1 MPGKLTALAVTRAK
15 ERGTYGD
22 GGGLYLQI
30 ARGGTKTWILRY
42 KHNGKTRHLGLGP
55 LAVVGLREARQRA
68 VDARRLLLD
77 GHDPIER
84 KSALRNAEKLKA
96 IGTMSFDQCATEY
109 IKSHRAEWRSSKHA
123 NDWVFSLKT
132 YASPVLGAL
141 PVRAI
146 TTALIMRVLESIWT
160 TKSETASRVRGR
172 IEAILDW
179 AKARG
184 NRDGENPARLKGHL
198 DHLLPDRKKVRKVE
212 HYAALPYVEIG
223 GFMSELRRQDGTAA
237 RALEFLILTAARSG
251 ELLKARWSEIEGST
265 WVIPAAHTKIH
276 KEHRVPLS
284 QRAIDIL
291 VGLPRI
297 NDIIFAGHRIGQGL
311 GGDAMIKVLRGIS
324 TSRDVENH
332 PLRSGENPPGTSQ
345 GKNPQDVL
353 RENQLTVHGFRST
366 FRDWA
371 AECTAFPNE
380 VCEAALAHAVKGK
393 TEAAYRRGD
402 LFEKRVR
409 LMEVWAS
416 FCSGDFTIA
425 DVTPIRGVS

>member
-1 MPGKLTALAVTRAK
+1 
-15 ERGTYGD
+15 
-22 GGGLYLQI
+22 LQV
-30 ARGGTKTWILRY
+30 ARGGTKSWILRY
-42 KHNGKTRHLGLGP
+42 KRAGKTRHLGLGP
-55 LAVVGLREARQRA
+55 LAVVSLREARERA
-68 VDARRLLLD
+68 INARRLLLD

-84 KSALRNAEKLKA
+84 KFALRSAEKLKA
-96 IGTMSFDQCATEY
+96 TGTMSFDACAAAY
-109 IKSHRAEWRSSKHA
+109 IAAHRAEWRSAKHA
-123 NDWVFSLKT
+123 NDWVFSLPA
-132 YASPVLGAL
+132 YASPVLGTL
-141 PVRAI
+141 PVRGI
-146 TTALIMRVLESIWT
+146 TTALVMRVIEPLWM

-172 IEAILDW
+172 IEAVLDW
-179 AKARG
+179 AKVRG
-184 NRDGENPARLKGHL
+184 YRDGENPARLKAHL
-198 DHLLPDRKKVRKVE
+198 DHLLPDRKKVRKVK
-212 HYAALPYVEIG
+212 HHVALPYAEIG
-223 GFMSELRRQDGTAA
+223 SFVDELRRQDGTAA

-265 WVIPAAHTKIH
+265 WIIPAAHTKIH

-297 NDIIFAGHRIGQGL
+297 NDFIFAGHRIGQGL
-311 GGDAMIKVLRGIS
+311 GGDAMIVVLRGIS

-332 PLRSGENPPGTSQ
+332 PLRCGENPPGTFQ

-409 LMEVWAS
+409 LMEAWS
-416 FCSGDFTIA
+416 DYCDKSERQDLN
-425 DVTPIRGVS
+425 VTPIRGVS

>member
-1 MPGKLTALAVTRAK
+1 MPGKLTALAVARAK
-15 ERGTYGD
+15 ERGTLGD
-22 GGGLYLQI
+22 GGGLYLQV
-30 ARGGTKTWILRY
+30 ARGGTKSWILRY
-42 KHNGKTRHLGLGP
+42 KRDGKTRHLGLGP
-55 LAVVGLREARQRA
+55 LSVVSLREARQRA

-84 KSALRNAEKLKA
+84 KSALRSAEKLKA
-96 IGTMSFDQCATEY
+96 LGTLSFDQCAAEY
-109 IKSHRAEWRSSKHA
+109 IKAHRAEWRSSKHA

-146 TTALIMRVLESIWT
+146 TTPLVMRCIEPLWM
-160 TKSETASRVRGR
+160 TKSETGSRVRGR

-179 AKARG
+179 AKVRG
-184 NRDGENPARLKGHL
+184 YRDGENPARLKGHL
-198 DHLLPDRKKVRKVE
+198 DHLLPDRKKVRTIE
-212 HYAALPYVEIG
+212 HYAALPYSEIG
-223 GFMSELRRQDGTAA
+223 GFMAELRRQDGVAA

-251 ELLKARWSEIEGST
+251 VLRKARWSEIEDSS
-265 WVIPAAHTKIH
+265 WVIPATHTKLH

-291 VGLPRI
+291 ASLPRI
-297 NDIIFAGHRIGQGL
+297 NDFIFAGRHIGQGL
-311 GGDAMIKVLRGIS
+311 GGDAMIEVLRHIS
-324 TSRDVENH
+324 ADAEN
-332 PLRSGENPPGTSQ
+332 
-345 GKNPQDVL
+345 K
-353 RENQLTVHGFRST
+353 LTVHGFRST

-371 AECTAFPNE
+371 ADRTSFANE

-409 LMEVWAS
+409 LMEAWGAYCATESARAESV
-416 FCSGDFTIA
+416 
-425 DVTPIRGVS
+425 VPIRATP

>member
-1 MPGKLTALAVTRAK
+1 MTGKLTALTVTRAK

-22 GGGLYLQI
+22 GGGLYLQV
-30 ARGGTKTWILRY
+30 ARGGTKSWILRY
-42 KHNGKTRHLGLGP
+42 KRAGKTRHLGLGP
-55 LAVVGLREARQRA
+55 LAVVSLREARERA
-68 VDARRLLLD
+68 INARRLLLD

-84 KSALRNAEKLKA
+84 NSALRSAEKLKA
-96 IGTMSFDQCATEY
+96 VGTISFDQGAAAY
-109 IKSHRAEWRSSKHA
+109 ISAHRASWRSAKHA
-123 NDWVFSLKT
+123 NDWIFSLRT

-146 TTALIMRVLESIWT
+146 TTALVMRVIEPLWM

-179 AKARG
+179 AKVRG
-184 NRDGENPARLKGHL
+184 YRDGENPARLKSHL

-212 HYAALPYVEIG
+212 HYAALPYADLPA
-223 GFMSELRRQDGTAA
+223 FMSELRRQDGTAA

-265 WVIPAAHTKIH
+265 WVIPAPHTKIH

-291 VGLPRI
+291 AGLPRI
-297 NDIIFAGHRIGQGL
+297 NDYIFAGHRIGQGL
-311 GGDAMIKVLRGIS
+311 GGDAMIEVLRGLS
-324 TSRDVENH
+324 FRA
-332 PLRSGENPPGTSQ
+332 SGENEPG
-345 GKNPQDVL
+345 
-353 RENQLTVHGFRST
+353 LTVHGFRST

-380 VCEAALAHAVKGK
+380 VCEAALAHAVNSKV
-393 TEAAYRRGD
+393 EAAYRRGD
-402 LFEKRVR
+402 LFEKRAR
-409 LMEVWAS
+409 LMQAWSDYCEQPPVNSTEV
-416 FCSGDFTIA
+416 
-425 DVTPIRGVS
+425 VTPIRGVS